1 MRILLYMSSILL
13 VILTV
18 LACDSAAPETSGPH
32 NIIERNC
39 MSRIIVFDDSLGRI
53 RNHAS
58 EKIDLST
65 TIKQY
70 LKSCRAMNYK
80 NCPLAFN
87 AAIEKHYA
95 AWEKMLP
102 LTNKYPDL
110 RGEMTQLF
118 KQLKTREHAQEFI
131 PLEKAII
138 DTWVDI
144 DAVLE
149 RRN

>member
-1 MRILLYMSSILL
+1 MRILLYLSLTLL
-13 VILTV
+13 LIGTALS
-18 LACDSAAPETSGPH
+18 CDSAAPEQSGPH
-32 NIIERNC
+32 NPLQRNC

-53 RNHAS
+53 RNHAC

-80 NCPLAFN
+80 ECPVAFN

-95 AWEKMLP
+95 AWDNMLP
-102 LTNKYPDL
+102 LTDKYPDL

-118 KQLKTREHAQEFI
+118 KQLKTGEHAQEFI

-138 DTWVDI
+138 DTWSDI

-149 RRN
+149 RR